1 MALSKR
7 EQRLKFLGFTE
18 RDTTLLRA
26 LRPVIEAHAHAIVD
40 GFYEHLESFPETAEV
55 LRARTS
61 PEHLKELFR
70 QYLLRITDGNFDDN
84 YFAERQRIGHTHE
97 RVGLSPRWY
106 LLSYHHL
113 FRGIVPLIRRHYG
126 DEHWLAEDSIVALD
140 KAFTLDASLAMD
152 AYIASDRYRRM
163 QELESVIN
171 DSADA
176 IFTVDS
182 QKCFRSWNR
191 AAEEVFGWRAEEII
205 GKPVRFIVP
214 PDLLASGELEQIDR
228 EVLAHG
234 HIHLE
239 TVRLAKDGRRVPV
252 ELSLSS
258 LRDPQGDPIGRC
270 AILRDITERKHLE
283 ESKLQAE
290 RLAVI
295 GAMSA
300 KLAHEIRNPLS
311 SITLNLSLVGDE
323 AATLAEVEP
332 AATAEMRVLLSA
344 IGAEVRRIQRVTED
358 YLQFAKMPKPRRDLV
373 ALNDLLT
380 QGLSFLQTSFDAAKV
395 TLRREL
401 DAKLPPVYGDEA
413 QLWQAILNLIRN
425 AVEAMPH
432 GGELTLATMRG
443 GAGVVLR
450 VADTGKGIDPAARA
464 NLFKPFFS
472 TKPSG
477 TGLGLPL
484 TQQIVTEHGGRIRCE
499 SSAERGTVF
508 IVELPMAENN
518 NGAQS

>member
-1 MALSKR
+1 
-7 EQRLKFLGFTE
+7 LKG
-18 RDTTLLRA
+18 
-26 LRPVIEAHAHAIVD
+26 
-40 GFYEHLESFPETAEV
+40 
-55 LRARTS
+55 
-61 PEHLKELFR
+61 LFR
-70 QYLLRITDGNFDDN
+70 QYLLRIVDGNFDDE
-84 YFAERQRIGHTHE
+84 YFATRQRLGHTHE

-106 LLSYHHL
+106 LLAYQFL
-113 FRGIVPLIRRHYG
+113 FRSIAPIIRHHFGG
-126 DEHWLAEDSIVALD
+126 DAEDAIVALD

-176 IFTVDS
+176 IFTVDT

-191 AAEEVFGWRAEEII
+191 AAETLFGWRADEII
-205 GKPVRFIVP
+205 GKSVRSIVP
-214 PDLLASGELEQIDR
+214 TDLLASGELEQIDR
-228 EVLAHG
+228 EVLANG
-234 HIHLE
+234 HVHLE

-252 ELSLSS
+252 ELSLSA

-270 AILRDITERKHLE
+270 VILRDITERKRLE

-311 SITLNLSLVGDE
+311 SITLNLALVGDE
-323 AATLAEVEP
+323 AAKLTEAEP

-344 IGAEVRRIQRVTED
+344 IDSEVRRIQRVTED

-373 ALNDLLT
+373 ALNELLT
-380 QGLSFLQTSFDAAKV
+380 QGLSFLQSSFAASRV

-401 DAKLPPVYGDEA
+401 DPNLPAVYGDEA

-425 AVEAMPH
+425 AVEAMPN
-432 GGELTLATMRG
+432 GGELTLTTSRRDA
-443 GAGVVLR
+443 AVALR
-450 VADTGKGIDPAARA
+450 VADTGKGIDPAAQA

-472 TKPSG
+472 TKASG

-484 TQQIVTEHGGRIRCE
+484 TQQIVAEHDGRIRCE
-499 SSAERGTVF
+499 DNVNRGTVF
-508 IVELPMAENN
+508 IIELPMAEMNH
-518 NGAQS
+518 GTQS